1 MKKKMPKTTK
11 MMRASKVPGHLN
23 PADALTKFIEKEP
36 TARIRHMMYL
46 MGHHQD
52 ALALWEQQAGKEKAK
67 P

>member
-1 MKKKMPKTTK
+1 
-11 MMRASKVPGHLN
+11 MRASKVPGHLN